1 MKKYLLLCMIFLCG
15 CASQNNTQI
24 QETTA
29 VESITETT
37 TQSTTVEA
45 VTETTTEKKKN
56 FLIYSVTE
64 NKVDLKLNKKVVQT
78 IELDY
83 CPIRNYISAEDFDFD
98 GYTDIF
104 IPAEHSGITG
114 TYYRYNPDTEHFDEW
129 DELNKIG
136 YKLTINSDNTLT
148 NTSYLECGET
158 NTKYQW
164 NGDSLERITL
174 LERYLT
180 YRNIIEDFYEYQP
193 DGSKIL
199 VERIYI
205 NSENNAKYKTLG
217 RDEVIYFEVTEN
229 SVNAMRDGKI
239 LQSFENNTIYNHSL
253 SGERHTPPEKYLDT
267 SDFDYDGYEDLF
279 IPETADKGTYYHFNP
294 DTERF
299 DVWDELNKTGDTF
312 FMESD
317 DENYLRNMVYYKD
330 GTYEYETLVREWR
343 NGKLVPHHR
352 ETTYKKDKI
361 IYRDYVDTD
370 DIIFRRD
377 RNYQKISVDDVDFD
391 FDGYNDLYI
400 PDYDDEKGTYYR
412 YNPDKEKF
420 GGWDE
425 LNKIS
430 LPLKVD
436 GKYLKYHTSDLK
448 CNAQTILY
456 EWKDDKLV
464 QYQRE
469 VTYNTDDGE
478 RYTDYFN
485 SADEIF
491 RRERTIFNEYRITAG
506 KEKISVDD
514 VDFDFDGY
522 NDLYIPDYDGVNGI
536 YYHYNPDMEHFDE
549 WDELNK
555 IGKLLTVGMS
565 ENITIGKVLFFD
577 TDDGQRFIYKWNN
590 DKLNL
595 IERRETDENNNM
607 KLYYIDENGN
617 ETLIDESGG

>member
-1 MKKYLLLCMIFLCG
+1 MIFLCG

-83 CPIRNYISAEDFDFD
+83 CPIKEYISAEDFDFD

-104 IPAEHSGITG
+104 IPSERSGISG
-114 TYYRYNPDTEHFDEW
+114 IYYHYNPETEQFEEW
-129 DELNKIG
+129 DELNETG
-136 YKLTINSDNTLT
+136 YKFTVNSDNTLT
-148 NTSYLECGET
+148 ATSYL
-158 NTKYQW
+158 KYGDVSTQYHW
-164 NGDSLERITL
+164 NGDSLEPITL
-174 LERYLT
+174 LERYSK

-199 VERIYI
+199 VERTYI
-205 NSENNAKYKTLG
+205 NFENNARYKTLR

-229 SVNAMRDGKI
+229 SVNAMRDGKK
-239 LQSFENNTIYNHSL
+239 LQSIESDLYSQIQKYEPNHK
-253 SGERHTPPEKYLDT
+253 PEEFIST
-267 SDFDYDGYEDLF
+267 FDFDFDGYEDLY
-279 IPETADKGTYYHFNP
+279 ITTVISKNHYELIYYHFNP
-294 DTERF
+294 YTKKFEE
-299 DVWDELNKTGDTF
+299 WDELNNIHNYIYPEITDNKRLKASSGNEERLEATIYEWQNNKLIPVQYEVSYKT
-312 FMESD
+312 D
-317 DENYLRNMVYYKD
+317 DDKYYKD
-330 GTYEYETLVREWR
+330 YFDSDG
-343 NGKLVPHHR
+343 N
-352 ETTYKKDKI
+352 
-361 IYRDYVDTD
+361 
-370 DIIFRRD
+370 IFMRD

-391 FDGYNDLYI
+391 SDGYNDLYI
-400 PDYDDEKGTYYR
+400 PDYDEIHGIYYR
-412 YNPDKEKF
+412 YNPDTDKF
-420 GGWDE
+420 DEWDE

-448 CNAQTILY
+448 CNSETILY
-456 EWKDDKLV
+456 EWKDGKLV

-469 VTYNTDDGE
+469 KTYNTDDGE

-485 SADEIF
+485 SADELF

-522 NDLYIPDYDGVNGI
+522 NDLYIPDYDGINGI
-536 YYHYNPDMEHFDE
+536 YYHYNPDTEYFDE